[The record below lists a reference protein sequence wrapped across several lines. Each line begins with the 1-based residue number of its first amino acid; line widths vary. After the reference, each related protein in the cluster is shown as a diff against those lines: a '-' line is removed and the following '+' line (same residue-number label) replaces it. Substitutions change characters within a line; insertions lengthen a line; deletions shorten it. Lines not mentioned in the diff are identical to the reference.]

1 MNFACPKCR
10 KQLSVPDDKVPATQ
24 FTVKCPQCTHPITVD
39 PKVNP
44 AAVARTAPPPTGFA
58 SPETLNAQA
67 PADVSDD
74 DFGDKALLVGV
85 DSQTIRQVVKSLGLA
100 PIHMPN
106 GDTAR
111 DYFVREYPTIVFL
124 LPQQLTP
131 PPLADYASLLSVSPL
146 DRRKGFFI
154 LVSDNLRT
162 FDGNAAFLYGV
173 NLIVAAKDLGQFPA
187 IYRDAMSYHNRIYA
201 AMQSVSDPM

>member
-39 PKVNP
+39 PKVSP
-44 AAVARTAPPPTGFA
+44 AAKASVAPSPAGFA
-58 SPETLNAQA
+58 GAEPSEEY
-67 PADVSDD
+67 DVAD
-74 DFGDKALLVGV
+74 DFGEKALLVGI
-85 DSQTIRQVVKSLGLA
+85 DSQTIRQVVKSLGLV
-100 PIHMPN
+100 PIHMAAP
-106 GDTAR
+106 DAAR
-111 DYFVREYPTIVFL
+111 DYFVREYPAIVFL

-131 PPLADYASLLSVSPL
+131 PPLADYAPLLSVSPM

-154 LVSDNLRT
+154 LVAENLRT

-173 NLIVAAKDLGQFPA
+173 NLIVAAKDLGSFPT
-187 IYRDAMSYHNRIYA
+187 IYRDAMSFHNRLYA
-201 AMQSVSDPM
+201 AVNSVGTAVV

>member
-10 KQLSVPDDKVPATQ
+10 KQLSVPDEKLPATQ

-44 AAVARTAPPPTGFA
+44 AAKA
-58 SPETLNAQA
+58 SAAAA
-67 PADVSDD
+67 PAGFGGAEEEEAIAD
-74 DFGDKALLVGV
+74 DFGEKALIVGV
-85 DSQTIRQVVKSLGLA
+85 DSQTVRQIAKSLGFA
-100 PIHMPN
+100 PVHMP
-106 GDTAR
+106 TAEAAR
-111 DYFVREYPTIVFL
+111 DFYVREYPSIVFL

-131 PPLADYASLLSVSPL
+131 PPLAEYAPLLSVSPL

-154 LVSDNLRT
+154 LVAENLRT

-173 NLIVAAKDLGQFPA
+173 NLIVAAKDLGQFTA
-187 IYRDAMSYHNRIYA
+187 VYRDAIAYHNRLYA
-201 AMQSVSDPM
+201 AMQAVG